1 VLDLCPRCRTERIG
15 AFRFCRYCRFDFDAL
30 DSTDGGAAS
39 GRPRAQWRFPVRG
52 LLALGFIVAIGASGL
67 STAAVP
73 DRGSPATN
81 VAAATKTPS
90 VDKQV
95 AAVPET
101 PPRLKP
107 APAPTPTEPET
118 LAAGP
123 TGTTTKAT
131 VIRVIDGDTIAV
143 AIGGKRYEVTYIG
156 MRAPA
161 AVGQRAKTANRAL
174 VAGKAV
180 MLEKGSGADTSSR
193 LLRYVWLQ
201 RGPSWTLVNLELVR
215 RGFAT
220 TATNSSDKKYA
231 GLYRAAE
238 RHARAAHLG
247 LWEPKTKPNE
257 KAKPT
262 QKPPKA
268 SRAPAA
274 EGHPSA
280 QP

>member
-30 DSTDGGAAS
+30 DSADGGTAS
-39 GRPRAQWRFPVRG
+39 GPERARWRFPVRG

-73 DRGSPATN
+73 DRGSPATD
-81 VAAATKTPS
+81 VAAATNTPTAE
-90 VDKQV
+90 KQV

-101 PPRLKP
+101 APPVK
-107 APAPTPTEPET
+107 PAPTPAPTQPET

-123 TGTTTKAT
+123 IGATTKAT
-131 VIRVIDGDTIAV
+131 VVGVIDGDTIVV
-143 AIGGKRYEVTYIG
+143 AISGKRYEVTYIG

-161 AVGQRAKTANRAL
+161 SVGQRAQTANRAL
-174 VAGKAV
+174 VAGKTV
-180 MLEKGSGADTSSR
+180 MLEKGSAADTSSR

-201 RGPSWTLVNLELVR
+201 KGPRWTLVNLDLVR

-220 TATNSSDKKYA
+220 TASNSTDKKYD

-238 RHARAAHLG
+238 RHARAAHIG
-247 LWEPKTKPNE
+247 LWEPKTKSNDKP
-257 KAKPT
+257 KPT
-262 QKPPKA
+262 PKPPKA
-268 SRAPAA
+268 SKAPAA
-274 EGHPSA
+274 ERNPDGL
-280 QP
+280 